1 MQRRFNQVIFGHG
14 RQLWGLAAHPEDEL
28 FATAGHDKNIALWR
42 RHKLI
47 WTSQVTLLFLI
58 SLFFPQIHVPFFF
71 SFLQLGYECI
81 SLSFHPF
88 GSALAA
94 GSSEG
99 HLIVVNA
106 ETGSTMLTLRVCG
119 SPLNCLEYNQIGDMV
134 AIGSQNG
141 KFLVK
146 ILFYLPRHNLFFFF
160 QDLFICSESHEMDSL
175 IKE

>member
-1 MQRRFNQVIFGHG
+1 LNKVLKTYLSAVQTYIFYQV
-14 RQLWGLAAHPEDEL
+14 
-28 FATAGHDKNIALWR
+28 
-42 RHKLI
+42 
-47 WTSQVTLLFLI
+47 
-58 SLFFPQIHVPFFF
+58 
-71 SFLQLGYECI
+71 GYECI

-141 KFLVK
+141 KFFSLTEEECYK
-146 ILFYLPRHNLFFFF
+146 YSNNSCNSFLDRINLFV
-160 QDLFICSESHEMDSL
+160 
-175 IKE
+175 

>member
-1 MQRRFNQVIFGHG
+1 
-14 RQLWGLAAHPEDEL
+14 LAAA
-28 FATAGHDKNIALWR
+28 F
-42 RHKLI
+42 
-47 WTSQVTLLFLI
+47 QV
-58 SLFFPQIHVPFFF
+58 
-71 SFLQLGYECI
+71 GYECI

-141 KFLVK
+141 NSCAEVEMSKIFKFLH
-146 ILFYLPRHNLFFFF
+146 LFPPR
-160 QDLFICSESHEMDSL
+160 QDPFICSESLAMASRTRESTRFEAL
-175 IKE
+175 SR

>member
-1 MQRRFNQVIFGHG
+1 MQ
-14 RQLWGLAAHPEDEL
+14 A
-28 FATAGHDKNIALWR
+28 
-42 RHKLI
+42 
-47 WTSQVTLLFLI
+47 
-58 SLFFPQIHVPFFF
+58 
-71 SFLQLGYECI
+71 GYECI
-81 SLSFHPF
+81 SLAFHPF

-141 KFLVK
+141 KFQVMSLGTIK
-146 ILFYLPRHNLFFFF
+146 ITRYLFCCRI
-160 QDLFICSESHEMDSL
+160 DLHVQSISRRIFLQTRE
-175 IKE
+175 